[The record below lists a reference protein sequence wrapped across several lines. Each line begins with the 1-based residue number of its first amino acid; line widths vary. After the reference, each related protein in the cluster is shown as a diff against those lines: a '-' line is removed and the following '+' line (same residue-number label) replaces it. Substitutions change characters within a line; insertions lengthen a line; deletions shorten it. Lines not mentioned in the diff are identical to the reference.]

1 MAAMAYFWAM
11 STLSI
16 EIDGELQSRW
26 EELAKKHGLDPQ
38 QQITDAI
45 IDRLEELEDYYLVKD
60 RLSGPYETIPHEEV
74 LRRLGLSDHA
84 DES

>member
-1 MAAMAYFWAM
+1 M

-45 IDRLEELEDYYLVKD
+45 VDRLEELEDYYVVQE
-60 RLSGPYETIPHEEV
+60 RLSKPYETIPHEEV
-74 LRRLGLSDHA
+74 LRRLGLNDHA
-84 DES
+84 DEN

>member
-1 MAAMAYFWAM
+1 MAYFRAM

-45 IDRLEELEDYYLVKD
+45 IDRLEELEDYYVVKE
-60 RLSGPYETIPHEEV
+60 RTSGSYETIPDEDV
-74 LRRLGLSDHA
+74 WKILGLDDA
-84 DES
+84 GKG

>member
-1 MAAMAYFWAM
+1 MPYFGAM

-26 EELAKKHGLDPQ
+26 DELAKKHGLDPK

-45 IDRLEELEDYYLVKD
+45 VDRLEELEDYYVVKE
-60 RLSGPYETIPHEEV
+60 RLSRPYETIPHEEV